1 MADIF
6 PSYKF
11 PHGLGGVKFDKYD
24 VKELKY
30 LKLVV
35 KETLRLHPPIPLSV
49 PRECREE
56 TDINGYTIP
65 VKTKVLINVW
75 ALGRDPKYGNN
86 FEFLPFG
93 SGRRVC
99 PGISFGLANI
109 YLPLAQSLY
118 HFNWKLPTGL
128 D

>member
-75 ALGRDPKYGNN
+75 ALGRDPKYWDDA
-86 FEFLPFG
+86 E
-93 SGRRVC
+93 
-99 PGISFGLANI
+99 SFKLCGL
-109 YLPLAQSLY
+109 
-118 HFNWKLPTGL
+118 
-128 D
+128 